1 MTTHGGRRSQTGM
14 TRDLQGH
21 RSYGIQYVHTFVC
34 TLNTGHEIRSLRRVI
49 SLFEIPCR
57 GIFMS
62 KILYRTEFCD
72 SNGKSVPHPVYI
84 RGRAAGNGRLIG
96 LFYRR
101 FHHCSPELLLTLYKS
116 FIRPH
121 LEYAPQVWDPHL
133 VKDID
138 LLEKTQKFALRVCC
152 KDWSAPYCDLLDR
165 CQLSSLSSRRRT
177 AKLCHLYK
185 VIYRLVDCENAP
197 VAHRALQ
204 YSCRR
209 SNQAQIQ
216 TLFAQ
221 SSQYQFS
228 FYPHSISL
236 WNSLVINNESL
247 SSLATFKYFTTV
259 VM

>member
-1 MTTHGGRRSQTGM
+1 MTTVANWNLPDFLLYTVQYNILCLP
-14 TRDLQGH
+14 TRLCTCTYVSIIYIIIYNMMVDYFCISNLVH
-21 RSYGIQYVHTFVC
+21 IPYLMERMIQF
-34 TLNTGHEIRSLRRVI
+34 NI
-49 SLFEIPCR
+49 
-57 GIFMS
+57 
-62 KILYRTEFCD
+62 
-72 SNGKSVPHPVYI
+72 
-84 RGRAAGNGRLIG
+84 
-96 LFYRR
+96 
-101 FHHCSPELLLTLYKS
+101 
-116 FIRPH
+116 
-121 LEYAPQVWDPHL
+121 
-133 VKDID
+133 
-138 LLEKTQKFALRVCC
+138 
-152 KDWSAPYCDLLDR
+152 
-165 CQLSSLSSRRRT
+165 SSLSSRRRT

-247 SSLATFKYFTTV
+247 SSLATFKYFTTA